1 MTAYLQRVIK
11 MNLMHPSNNNMLD
24 FWGGINLRLILK
36 YPNMFGLL
44 SGRQGLRVKGL
55 RAKSLGSRVSV

>member
-11 MNLMHPSNNNMLD
+11 MDLMHPSNNNMLN
-24 FWGGINLRLILK
+24 FWGGINLKLRLK

-44 SGRQGLRVKGL
+44 LGRQFESTNKNSGD
-55 RAKSLGSRVSV
+55 